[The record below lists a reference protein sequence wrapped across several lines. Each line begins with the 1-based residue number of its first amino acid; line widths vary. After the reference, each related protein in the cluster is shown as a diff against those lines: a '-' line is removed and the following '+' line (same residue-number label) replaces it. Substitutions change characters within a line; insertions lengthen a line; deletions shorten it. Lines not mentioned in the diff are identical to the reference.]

1 MLITDQVA
9 TAPCTDPIQAWS
21 PTFCGEANNLCNLWI
36 AIDSAFAIEAVH
48 LSDPGT
54 ANTTHQNR
62 SPLLQT
68 FRLERR

>member
-48 LSDPGT
+48 LSAPRK
-54 ANTTHQNR
+54 AHTTHPNH
-62 SPLLQT
+62 SLL
-68 FRLERR
+68 L